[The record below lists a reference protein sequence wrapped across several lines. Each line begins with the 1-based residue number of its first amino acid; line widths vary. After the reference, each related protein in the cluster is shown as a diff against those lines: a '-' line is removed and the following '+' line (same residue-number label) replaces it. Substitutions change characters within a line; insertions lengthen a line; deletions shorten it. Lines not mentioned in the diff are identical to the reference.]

1 MALLFCDPDRLFE
14 VAADEREHRLYI
26 VVLSGGIAAYEIRR
40 ELDFLHRLL
49 FRIGPSLL
57 IPLAEQILSEDRR
70 GCPPA

>member
-1 MALLFCDPDRLFE
+1 
-14 VAADEREHRLYI
+14 

-49 FRIGPSLL
+49 FRIRPSLL